1 MEYDEN
7 LFKAKAN
14 RRARNIWLVFSLLL
28 TANYG
33 ADVANGLNTP
43 IYYLMFLL
51 LCWVPFLS
59 GQILMKVKGADT
71 DLYRYDLA
79 IGYGIF
85 YLFVICT
92 TESPI
97 AFTYALPVTSL
108 LVLYKDKK
116 FMKYCGIINTGM
128 VIFSCAYHYLHG
140 FNSAA
145 DTKNYQLQIACIILC
160 YICYVRSIQHL
171 NESDGAMT
179 DSIKSDLHRVVT
191 TVDKVKSASNSILDG
206 VTVVR
211 ELASENKHGADVVML
226 GMNELTGN
234 NTQLQDRTT
243 SSMDMTTDI
252 NAQVQHVAAMIE
264 EMVELTRESGVHA
277 QSSSSDLDSLIET
290 TQVMSNLSNEVDHIL
305 HDFKSEFEMVKE
317 ETGTIDNIS
326 SQTNLLALNASIE
339 AARAGEAGKGFAVV
353 AEEIRKLSSETSAS
367 SGQIQNALVR
377 LEETSAKMMTSM
389 EKTLELIQ
397 QTMEKVTQTGEN
409 VKKINEDSSQLGDH
423 IQDIDS
429 AMREVETSN
438 SQLVENME
446 QVSDIMS
453 HMTNCINDSDETS
466 KRMLSKYEES
476 ANNINSIESVIES
489 LMCELGF
496 GGFMGIEDV
505 EAGMKVLFTLE
516 GETEPHHG
524 ELVEQTQDGLLIKT
538 SEILSPHMVT
548 GCEVQ
553 VVVGNVLY
561 CWNKQ
566 VWIQIPTTTAITASA
581 LPVAHASTI
590 AVNIRVLMPATP
602 VRSPWLTAER
612 PIPANW
618 TTSVPMALL
627 SCPAIRSLPMPRDNP
642 LPSRSMTLHWHL
654 TTCWMDGSF
663 AAPITMAPTSLA
675 VRCQMIMFILWNISK
690 AACVMGLRVFSKSS
704 DFLNI
709 KNVLKS
715 PG

>member
-1 MEYDEN
+1 MEYDAS
-7 LFKAKAN
+7 LFKARAN
-14 RRARNIWLVFSLLL
+14 KRARNIWLVFSLLL

-33 ADVANGLNTP
+33 ADLSNGLRTP
-43 IYYLMFLL
+43 GYYIAFLL
-51 LCWVPFLS
+51 LCWVPFFS
-59 GQILMKVKGADT
+59 GQILMKVQGADT
-71 DLYRYDLA
+71 DRYRYDLA

-92 TESPI
+92 TDSPI

-108 LVLYKDKK
+108 LVLYKNKR
-116 FMKYCGIINTGM
+116 FMKYCGIINTAM
-128 VIFSCAYHYLHG
+128 VIFSCAFHYFQG
-140 FNSAA
+140 YNTDA
-145 DTKNYQLQIACIILC
+145 DLKNYQLQIACIILC
-160 YICYVRSIQHL
+160 YVCYVRSIQHL
-171 NESDGAMT
+171 NDSDGAMT
-179 DSIKSDLHRVVT
+179 DSIKSDLQRVVT
-191 TVDKVKSASNSILDG
+191 TVEKVKNASNSILDG

-234 NTQLQDRTT
+234 NTQLQDRTS

-277 QSSSSDLDSLIET
+277 QNSSSDLDSLMET
-290 TQVMSNLSNEVDHIL
+290 TQLMSTLSSEVDQVL
-305 HDFKSEFEMVKE
+305 HDFKDEFEMVKE

-353 AEEIRKLSSETSAS
+353 AEEIRKLSAETSAS
-367 SGQIQNALVR
+367 SGQIRDALIH

-397 QTMEKVTQTGEN
+397 QTMDKVMQTGEN
-409 VKKINEDSSQLGDH
+409 VKKINADSSQLGDH

-446 QVSDIMS
+446 EVSGIMN
-453 HMTNCINDSDETS
+453 HMTHCINDSDETS

-476 ANNINSIESVIES
+476 ANNIDSIETVIEG

-505 EAGMKVLFTLE
+505 HTGMKVIVTLE
-516 GETEPHHG
+516 NESEARHG
-524 ELVEQTQDGLLIKT
+524 ELLEQTKDGLTIKLNDNLL
-538 SEILSPHMVT
+538 LSNPCS
-548 GCEVQ
+548 CEAQ

-561 CWNKQ
+561 CWSKATLQTNKSDNKHYD
-566 VWIQIPTTTAITASA
+566 VLITGRPRINNRRKYPRIDANNSCSIVLQSTCARYQGHLDNISANGFAFMSNDPVFLDAKGETVIITIDNFALASRNV
-581 LPVAHASTI
+581 LEGRI
-590 AVNIRVLMPATP
+590 IRC
-602 VRSPWLTAER
+602 S
-612 PIPANW
+612 
-618 TTSVPMALL
+618 
-627 SCPAIRSLPMPRDNP
+627 D
-642 LPSRSMTLHWHL
+642 H
-654 TTCWMDGSF
+654 DGEY
-663 AAPITMAPTSLA
+663 I
-675 VRCQMIMFILWNISK
+675 VGCQMPDDNVYIMEYIESR
-690 AACVMGLRVFSKSS
+690 LRDGATSFQ
-704 DFLNI
+704 
-709 KNVLKS
+709 
-715 PG
+715 